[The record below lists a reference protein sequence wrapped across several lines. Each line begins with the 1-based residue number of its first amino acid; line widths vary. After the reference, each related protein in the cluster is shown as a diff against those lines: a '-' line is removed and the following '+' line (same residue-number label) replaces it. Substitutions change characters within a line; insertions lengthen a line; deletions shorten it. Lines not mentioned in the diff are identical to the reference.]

1 MGGGEGVVSWSMM
14 VGIGDVGSGGVVVTG
29 FGMVESEHAV
39 SAMVRVRNI
48 QGVFFNVENLLRS
61 LTRRA
66 RSGWNMIASVTPSSA
81 AARSLH
87 ATSILS

>member
-1 MGGGEGVVSWSMM
+1 MIDQVAEGVNEGEGVEVSEGVRVGGGEGVVSWSMM

-48 QGVFFNVENLLRS
+48 QGVFFNVKNLIRS
-61 LTRRA
+61 LIRRA
-66 RSGWNMIASVTPSSA
+66 RSG
-81 AARSLH
+81 
-87 ATSILS
+87 